1 MGYYQCIR
9 CGGRDTYESEETTS
23 YTAMTIDTPGPIDHT
38 LVNANKRKMQRCR
51 ACGERAQYIMT
62 NAEAAKEKKAVITAV
77 VSVVAFVVLM
87 ILTIP
92 IWITWIL

>member
-51 ACGERAQYIMT
+51 ACGERAQYIMS
-62 NAEAAKEKKAVITAV
+62 NAEAEREKRIIRY
-77 VSVVAFVVLM
+77 
-87 ILTIP
+87 ILFIGLP
-92 IWITWIL
+92 VGLIGAWIFMDLAGLF

>member
-1 MGYYQCIR
+1 
-9 CGGRDTYESEETTS
+9 
-23 YTAMTIDTPGPIDHT
+23 MTIDTPGPIDHT